1 MSPTSFNL
9 LTGLI
14 FLYSFF
20 EFFLKRVVWG
30 TGDSNAKAQG
40 AVLFVILAIGT
51 LGKAGFE
58 LVAALLVFVLLYIVV
73 ELAQQRFK
81 RETRTRFQLEI
92 FIVRQFSFVALLYV
106 LYRVAEPASVHP
118 WYAALEIWIVGSSH
132 SAHYWITGH
141 FPMIAAILATYLFM
155 VDGGTCIVRG
165 VLSRFPGLLQRAQES
180 MKQVKRR
187 KQTANS
193 KEQGLAENREKE
205 NAGEWIGILERI
217 ITLSFVLTDSYTA
230 IAFALTA
237 KSIARFKEL
246 ENKDFAEYYLLGTST
261 SVATALLAGIILKF
275 LLTTIAG

>member
-30 TGDSNAKAQG
+30 TGDSNAKVQG
-40 AVLFVILAIGT
+40 AILFLILVIGT
-51 LGKAGFE
+51 VGIVGIKLQVG
-58 LVAALLVFVLLYIVV
+58 LLLFVLLYIAAG
-73 ELAQQRFK
+73 LAQDRL
-81 RETRTRFQLEI
+81 TAVTGTRFQLEI
-92 FIVRQFSFVALLYV
+92 FIVRQFFFVALLYV
-106 LYRVAEPASVHP
+106 LYRIVGPVSVHS
-118 WYAALEIWIVGSSH
+118 WYAALERWIVGSSH
-132 SAHYWITGH
+132 SAHFWITGH

-155 VDGGTCIVRG
+155 VDGGTRIVCG
-165 VLSRFPGLLQRAQES
+165 VLGRFPGLLQRAQES
-180 MKQVKRR
+180 MKQGTSRGGVAMSQEEGSAE
-187 KQTANS
+187 KQ
-193 KEQGLAENREKE
+193 EKE